1 MDKIIDTGEF
11 SGTNVSFN
19 KSAPLSS
26 STSLSSTMTCSG
38 VRPPMVSI
46 QARAQEGGGGQCER
60 WEQTQDQVDGPPS
73 SSDHPCLTIRPPSPR
88 HDNS

>member
-1 MDKIIDTGEF
+1 MVKIIDTGES
-11 SGTNVSFN
+11 SGTDVSFN

-46 QARAQEGGGGQCER
+46 QEEQEPRKGVVDSVKGGNRLRTRSMALLHLQIMP
-60 WEQTQDQVDGPPS
+60 V
-73 SSDHPCLTIRPPSPR
+73 
-88 HDNS
+88 